1 MRFPFV
7 RKRLTTQQAV
17 TQYDASTVRDAEK
30 NRHTYRPQDVA
41 AQEAVRRA
49 LGVVH
54 QCASTNA
61 RVCSSIPL
69 RLLRRTDAAD
79 SVDRRSYRGKNLN
92 IAARKAFASGT
103 MGKTVAAFMEAGG
116 EVEEVQTHPVLN
128 LLANPCDEMV
138 GVHAAWY
145 SFYFR
150 EICGKSYELIGM
162 GDRGPEVLLPM
173 PAQFVDLRYDDN
185 GHSGYLYGRSEN
197 EVAELGLD
205 EVIMYRHA
213 PSRFNPYDGEG
224 PLAGVLPEADLLVQN
239 IMHDLAF
246 VGRGNR
252 PDSMLTIDGVT
263 VTPEQLEELNR
274 RINSHYGGA
283 ANQHKTYVA
292 SGKVSWTPFVWPEKE
307 LQSMVK
313 VEHYEKRV
321 RSAFGHTESM
331 ADSNDSTY
339 ASALVGYSEQYMGA
353 AIRPRLIADAAQK
366 NEYLLPLFG
375 LDPTVYTFVYDDPVK
390 RDEAVIADR
399 TRADAAAGILTI
411 NEARAER
418 NLDPINDPGADKLR
432 VNGQTLDG
440 IDDGGGFGLLG
451 GGISTPPQFSE
462 GNDVQQ
468 TQGQKVEETALN
480 GAQIA
485 QLVDL
490 ASKVSV
496 GELTIE
502 AARGIAIAAFPG
514 IPPEKIDGIFDKLTE
529 GSFSPGDVKAAEGKS
544 ARHAVAMIFKG
555 MHDDELPEWTRCGC
569 DHKAEDD
576 VANDPLMRR
585 IFDEYAKPIEGEF
598 ERIVGEMQDEVIQSE
613 RNATPADLRPL
624 IQRAAG
630 ELQEAMV
637 DIVADGIRDTLK
649 LAGQDVDSM
658 FDVVNREAL
667 RFLENHTIRVAQD
680 IADTTESM
688 IRPAIARGIE
698 NGLSIDEIAS
708 EMDGLPAYRAER
720 IARTE
725 IQNAAQ
731 GARYQTLDEVG
742 VEQVEWVTAPG
753 ASAAHKEIAER
764 SPKNMGEPF
773 VKAGETIKGEK
784 FTRDVYY
791 PPARPNCRCSIRAIF
806 PED

>member
-1 MRFPFV
+1 MNFPFR
-7 RKRLTTQQAV
+7 RKKLTAQQAQTV
-17 TQYDASTVRDAEK
+17 WDSSTVRDAEK

-41 AQEAVRRA
+41 AQESVRRA

-54 QCASTNA
+54 DCAATNA
-61 RVCSSIPL
+61 RVCASIPL
-69 RLLRRTDAAD
+69 RLLRRTDAAGGA
-79 SVDRRSYRGKNLN
+79 DRRSYRGKNLN
-92 IAARKAFASGT
+92 IADRKAFASGS
-103 MGKTVAAFMEAGG
+103 MGKNVAAFMEAGG
-116 EVEEVQTHPVLN
+116 EVEEVQTHPILD
-128 LLANPCDEMV
+128 LLASPCDEMV
-138 GVHAAWY
+138 GVHVAWY

-150 EICGKSYELIGM
+150 EICGKSYEMVGR
-162 GDRGPEVLLPM
+162 GDAGIEALLPM

-185 GHSGYLYGRSEN
+185 GHSGYLYGRSETH
-197 EVAELGLD
+197 VAQLELD
-205 EVIMYRHA
+205 DVIMYRHA

-252 PDSMLTIDGVT
+252 PDSMLTIDGVKT
-263 VTPEQLEELNR
+263 TPDQLDELER
-274 RINSHYGGA
+274 RINSKFGGA
-283 ANQHKTYVA
+283 ANQHRTYVA
-292 SGKVSWTPFVWPEKE
+292 SGNVSWTPFVWPEKE
-307 LQSMVK
+307 LQSMTK
-313 VEHYEKRV
+313 IEHYEKRV

-366 NEYLLPLFG
+366 NEFLLPLFG
-375 LDPTVYTFVYDDPVK
+375 LDPEVYTFVYDDPVK

-399 TRADAAAGILTI
+399 SRNDAAAGILTI

-418 NLDPINDPGADKLR
+418 NLDPIDDPGADVLR
-432 VNGQTLDG
+432 VNGQTLESL
-440 IDDGGGFGLLG
+440 DDGGGFGLLG

-462 GNDVQQ
+462 DNDVQQ

-490 ASKVSV
+490 ASKVSI
-496 GELTIE
+496 GELTTE

-514 IPPEKIDGIFDKLTE
+514 IPPEKIDGIFDKLAQ
-529 GSFSPGDVKAAEGKS
+529 GSVSPDDVKAAGGKTTK
-544 ARHAVAMIFKG
+544 HAVAMIFKG

-569 DHKAEDD
+569 DHKDDDD
-576 VANDPLMRR
+576 VASDPLMRR
-585 IFDEYAKPIEGEF
+585 IFREHMKPIESEF
-598 ERIVGEMQDEVIQSE
+598 ERVVREMQDEVIRSE
-613 RNATPADLRPL
+613 RDANPADLRP
-624 IQRAAG
+624 IIDRAAG
-630 ELQEAMV
+630 ELREAMI
-637 DIVADGIRDTLK
+637 DIVAEGIKDTLE

-658 FDVVNREAL
+658 FDVVNREAMA
-667 RFLENHTIRVAQD
+667 FFESHTIRVAED

-698 NGLSIDEIAS
+698 NGLSINEIAG
-708 EMDGLPAYRAER
+708 ELDGLPAYRAER

-725 IQNAAQ
+725 VQNAAQ
-731 GARYQTLDEVG
+731 GARYQTLGEVG
-742 VEQVEWVTAPG
+742 VEQIEWVTAPG
-753 ASAAHKEIAER
+753 ASAAHKEIAKR
-764 SPKNMGEPF
+764 GPKNIGEPF

-784 FTRDVYY
+784 FSRNVYH

-806 PED
+806 PEG